1 MTGYGRGTTSNK
13 NISIEAEV
21 KSINSRYLDIYF
33 RLPSSLQSKEYEL
46 RELIKSK
53 LKRGKVTTIVQI
65 KSSGKE
71 TDVPVLS
78 KDKLKALLGFLKDVK
93 KTAGINEKIK
103 MDHLLSF
110 KELYLPDEF
119 EFGDEEF
126 TLVKQALD
134 KAIKDLLKMKKNEGG
149 ELANDLVKRIKS
161 IDEKVSL
168 IENESM
174 QSVNDYFSILKE
186 RMKALV
192 EDVTQYS
199 DRLELELAV
208 IAEKSDITEECVR
221 LKSHLKF
228 FLESIEKEEEPG
240 RKLNFICQE
249 MNRETRTLT
258 DDQPYTEFPWLTW
271 LNHGEQLREKWIDVR
286 KSATR
291 LAEPPSPEMFP
302 QP

>member
-1 MTGYGRGTTSNK
+1 MLYSMTGYGRGTAGNK

-53 LKRGKVTTIVQI
+53 LKRGKVTIIVQI

-71 TDVPVLS
+71 ADVPVLG
-78 KDKLKALLGFLKDVK
+78 KDKLKAMLEFLKDVK
-93 KTAGINEKIK
+93 KTARINEKIK
-103 MDHLLSF
+103 IEHLLSF

-119 EFGDEEF
+119 EFGEDEF
-126 TLVKQALD
+126 LLVKGALD
-134 KAIKDLLKMKKNEGG
+134 KALKDLLKMKKNEGG
-149 ELANDLVKRIKS
+149 ELLKDLVNRIKS
-161 IDEKVSL
+161 IEEKIVT

-174 QSVNDYFSILKE
+174 KSVNEYFLILKE
-186 RMKALV
+186 RVKTLV
-192 EDVTQYS
+192 EDITQYS
-199 DRLELELAV
+199 DRLELELAI
-208 IAEKSDITEECVR
+208 IAEKSDIIEECVR

-249 MNRETRTLT
+249 MNRETNTISSKSLS
-258 DDQPYTEFPWLTW
+258 TEITRNAVLIKEEIERIR
-271 LNHGEQLREKWIDVR
+271 EQIQNIE
-286 KSATR
+286 
-291 LAEPPSPEMFP
+291 
-302 QP
+302 

>member
-46 RELIKSK
+46 REVIKSK
-53 LKRGKVTTIVQI
+53 LKRGKVTTIIQI
-65 KSSGKE
+65 KSSGKDA
-71 TDVPVLS
+71 DVPVLS
-78 KDKLKALLGFLKDVK
+78 KDKLKALIGFLKDIK
-93 KTAGINEKIK
+93 KAARINEKIK
-103 MDHLLSF
+103 LDHLLSF

-119 EFGDEEF
+119 EFGEAEF
-126 TLVKQALD
+126 VLVKEALD
-134 KAIKDLLKMKKNEGG
+134 KAVKDLLKMKKNEGG
-149 ELANDLVKRIKS
+149 ELAKDLVARIKS
-161 IDEKVSL
+161 IEEKVNA

-174 QSVNDYFSILKE
+174 KSVNEYFSILKE
-186 RMKALV
+186 RIKSLI
-192 EDVTQYS
+192 EDVTQYN

-249 MNRETRTLT
+249 MNREANTISSKSLATEITRNAVLIK
-258 DDQPYTEFPWLTW
+258 EEIERIR
-271 LNHGEQLREKWIDVR
+271 EQIQNIE
-286 KSATR
+286 
-291 LAEPPSPEMFP
+291 
-302 QP
+302 

>member
-1 MTGYGRGTTSNK
+1 MLFSMTGYGRGTTSNK

-46 RELIKSK
+46 REAIKSK
-53 LKRGKVTTIVQI
+53 LKRGKVTTIIQI
-65 KSSGKE
+65 KSSGKDA
-71 TDVPVLS
+71 DVPVLS
-78 KDKLKALLGFLKDVK
+78 KDKLKALIGFLKDIK
-93 KTAGINEKIK
+93 KAARINEKIK
-103 MDHLLSF
+103 LDHLLSF

-119 EFGDEEF
+119 EFGESEF
-126 TLVKQALD
+126 VLVKEALD

-149 ELANDLVKRIKS
+149 ELAKDLVARIKS
-161 IDEKVSL
+161 IEEKVNA

-174 QSVNDYFSILKE
+174 KSVNEYFSILKE
-186 RMKALV
+186 RIKSLV
-192 EDVTQYS
+192 EDVTQYN

-249 MNRETRTLT
+249 MNREANTISSKSLATEITRNAVLIK
-258 DDQPYTEFPWLTW
+258 EEIERIR
-271 LNHGEQLREKWIDVR
+271 EQIQNIE
-286 KSATR
+286 
-291 LAEPPSPEMFP
+291 
-302 QP
+302 

>member
-46 RELIKSK
+46 REVIKSK
-53 LKRGKVTTIVQI
+53 LKRGKVTTIIQI
-65 KSSGKE
+65 KSSGKDS
-71 TDVPVLS
+71 DVPVLS
-78 KDKLKALLGFLKDVK
+78 KDKLKALIGFLKDIK
-93 KTAGINEKIK
+93 KAARINEKIK
-103 MDHLLSF
+103 LDHLLSF

-119 EFGDEEF
+119 EFGEAEF
-126 TLVKQALD
+126 VLVKEALD
-134 KAIKDLLKMKKNEGG
+134 KAVKDLLKMKKNEGG
-149 ELANDLVKRIKS
+149 ELAKDLVARIRS
-161 IDEKVSL
+161 IEEKVNA

-174 QSVNDYFSILKE
+174 KSVNEYFSILKE
-186 RMKALV
+186 RIKSLI

-249 MNRETRTLT
+249 MNREANTISSKSLATEITRNAVLIK
-258 DDQPYTEFPWLTW
+258 EEIERIR
-271 LNHGEQLREKWIDVR
+271 EQIQNIE
-286 KSATR
+286 
-291 LAEPPSPEMFP
+291 
-302 QP
+302 

>member
-1 MTGYGRGTTSNK
+1 MLFSMTGYGRGTTSNK

-46 RELIKSK
+46 REVIKSK
-53 LKRGKVTTIVQI
+53 LKRGKVTTIIQI
-65 KSSGKE
+65 KSSGKDA
-71 TDVPVLS
+71 DVPVLN
-78 KDKLKALLGFLKDVK
+78 KDKLKALFGFLKDIK
-93 KTAGINEKIK
+93 KAARINEKIK
-103 MDHLLSF
+103 LDHLLSF

-119 EFGDEEF
+119 EFGESEF
-126 TLVKQALD
+126 VLVKEALD
-134 KAIKDLLKMKKNEGG
+134 KAVKDLLKMKKNEGG
-149 ELANDLVKRIKS
+149 ELAKDLVARIKS
-161 IDEKVSL
+161 IEEKVNA

-174 QSVNDYFSILKE
+174 KSVNEYFSILKE
-186 RMKALV
+186 RIKSLV
-192 EDVTQYS
+192 EDVTQYN

-249 MNRETRTLT
+249 MNREANTISSKSLATEITRNAVLIK
-258 DDQPYTEFPWLTW
+258 EEIERIR
-271 LNHGEQLREKWIDVR
+271 EQIQNIE
-286 KSATR
+286 
-291 LAEPPSPEMFP
+291 
-302 QP
+302 

>member
-1 MTGYGRGTTSNK
+1 MLFSMTGYGRGTTSNK

-46 RELIKSK
+46 REVIKSK
-53 LKRGKVTTIVQI
+53 LKRGKVTTIIQI
-65 KSSGKE
+65 KSSGKDS
-71 TDVPVLS
+71 DVPVLS
-78 KDKLKALLGFLKDVK
+78 KDKLKALIGFLKDIK
-93 KTAGINEKIK
+93 KAARINEKIK
-103 MDHLLSF
+103 LDHLLSF

-119 EFGDEEF
+119 EFGESEF
-126 TLVKQALD
+126 VLVKEALD

-149 ELANDLVKRIKS
+149 ELAKDLVARIRS
-161 IDEKVSL
+161 IEEKVNA

-174 QSVNDYFSILKE
+174 KSVNEYFSILKE
-186 RMKALV
+186 RIKSLV
-192 EDVTQYS
+192 EDVTQYN

-249 MNRETRTLT
+249 MNREANTISSKSLLTEITRNAVLIK
-258 DDQPYTEFPWLTW
+258 EEIERIR
-271 LNHGEQLREKWIDVR
+271 EQIQNIE
-286 KSATR
+286 
-291 LAEPPSPEMFP
+291 
-302 QP
+302 

>member
-46 RELIKSK
+46 REVIKSK
-53 LKRGKVTTIVQI
+53 LKRGKVTTIIQI
-65 KSSGKE
+65 KSSGKDS
-71 TDVPVLS
+71 DVPVLS
-78 KDKLKALLGFLKDVK
+78 KDKLKALIGFLKDIK
-93 KTAGINEKIK
+93 KAARINEKIK
-103 MDHLLSF
+103 LDHLLSF

-119 EFGDEEF
+119 EFGESEF
-126 TLVKQALD
+126 VLVKEALD
-134 KAIKDLLKMKKNEGG
+134 KAVKDLLKMKKNEGG
-149 ELANDLVKRIKS
+149 ELAKDLVARIKS
-161 IDEKVSL
+161 IEEKVNA

-174 QSVNDYFSILKE
+174 KSVNEYFSILKE
-186 RMKALV
+186 RIKSLI

-249 MNRETRTLT
+249 MNREANTISSKSLATEITRNAVLIK
-258 DDQPYTEFPWLTW
+258 EEIERIR
-271 LNHGEQLREKWIDVR
+271 EQIQNIE
-286 KSATR
+286 
-291 LAEPPSPEMFP
+291 
-302 QP
+302 

>member
-1 MTGYGRGTTSNK
+1 MLFSMTGYGRGTTSNK

-46 RELIKSK
+46 REVIKSK
-53 LKRGKVTTIVQI
+53 LKRGKVTTIIQI
-65 KSSGKE
+65 KSSGKDS
-71 TDVPVLS
+71 DVPVLS
-78 KDKLKALLGFLKDVK
+78 KDKLKALIGFLKDIK
-93 KTAGINEKIK
+93 KAARINEKIK
-103 MDHLLSF
+103 LDHLLSF

-119 EFGDEEF
+119 EFGESEF
-126 TLVKQALD
+126 VLVKEALD

-149 ELANDLVKRIKS
+149 ELAKDLVARIKS
-161 IDEKVSL
+161 IEEKVNA

-174 QSVNDYFSILKE
+174 KSVNEYFSILKE
-186 RMKALV
+186 RIKSLV
-192 EDVTQYS
+192 EDVTQYN

-249 MNRETRTLT
+249 MNREANTISSKSLATEITRNAVLIK
-258 DDQPYTEFPWLTW
+258 EEIERIR
-271 LNHGEQLREKWIDVR
+271 EQIQNIE
-286 KSATR
+286 
-291 LAEPPSPEMFP
+291 
-302 QP
+302 

>member
-1 MTGYGRGTTSNK
+1 MLFSMTGYGRGTTSNK

-46 RELIKSK
+46 REVIKSK
-53 LKRGKVTTIVQI
+53 LKRGKVTTIIQI
-65 KSSGKE
+65 KSSGKDS
-71 TDVPVLS
+71 DVPVLS
-78 KDKLKALLGFLKDVK
+78 KDKLKALIGFLKDIK
-93 KTAGINEKIK
+93 KAARINEKIK
-103 MDHLLSF
+103 LDHLLSF

-119 EFGDEEF
+119 EFGEAEF
-126 TLVKQALD
+126 VLVKEALD

-149 ELANDLVKRIKS
+149 ELAKDLVARIKS
-161 IDEKVSL
+161 IEEKVNA

-174 QSVNDYFSILKE
+174 KSVNEYFSILKE
-186 RMKALV
+186 RIKSLI

-249 MNRETRTLT
+249 MNREANTISSKSLSTEITRNAVLIK
-258 DDQPYTEFPWLTW
+258 EEIERIR
-271 LNHGEQLREKWIDVR
+271 EQIQNIE
-286 KSATR
+286 
-291 LAEPPSPEMFP
+291 
-302 QP
+302 

>member
-46 RELIKSK
+46 REVIKSK
-53 LKRGKVTTIVQI
+53 LKRGKVTTIIQI
-65 KSSGKE
+65 KSSGKDS
-71 TDVPVLS
+71 DVPVLS
-78 KDKLKALLGFLKDVK
+78 KDKLKALIGFLKDIK
-93 KTAGINEKIK
+93 KAARINEKIK
-103 MDHLLSF
+103 LDHLLSF

-119 EFGDEEF
+119 EFGEAEF
-126 TLVKQALD
+126 VLVKEALD
-134 KAIKDLLKMKKNEGG
+134 KAVKDLLKMKKNEGG
-149 ELANDLVKRIKS
+149 ELAKDLVARIKS
-161 IDEKVSL
+161 IEEKVNA

-174 QSVNDYFSILKE
+174 KSVNEYFSILKE
-186 RMKALV
+186 RIKSLV
-192 EDVTQYS
+192 EDVTQYN

-249 MNRETRTLT
+249 MNREANTISSKSLATEITRNAVLIK
-258 DDQPYTEFPWLTW
+258 EEIERIR
-271 LNHGEQLREKWIDVR
+271 EQIQNIE
-286 KSATR
+286 
-291 LAEPPSPEMFP
+291 
-302 QP
+302 

>member
-1 MTGYGRGTTSNK
+1 MLFSMTGYGRGTTSNK

-46 RELIKSK
+46 REVIKSK
-53 LKRGKVTTIVQI
+53 LKRGKVTTIIQI
-65 KSSGKE
+65 KSSGKDA
-71 TDVPVLS
+71 DVPVLS
-78 KDKLKALLGFLKDVK
+78 KDKLKALIGFLKDIK
-93 KTAGINEKIK
+93 KAARINEKIK
-103 MDHLLSF
+103 LDHLLSF

-119 EFGDEEF
+119 EFGEAEF
-126 TLVKQALD
+126 VLVKEALD
-134 KAIKDLLKMKKNEGG
+134 KAVKDLLKMKKNEGG
-149 ELANDLVKRIKS
+149 ELAKDLVARIKS
-161 IDEKVSL
+161 IEEKVNA

-174 QSVNDYFSILKE
+174 KSVNEYFSILKE
-186 RMKALV
+186 RIKSLI
-192 EDVTQYS
+192 EDVTQYN

-249 MNRETRTLT
+249 MNREANTISSKSLATEITRNAVLIK
-258 DDQPYTEFPWLTW
+258 EEIERIR
-271 LNHGEQLREKWIDVR
+271 EQIQNIE
-286 KSATR
+286 
-291 LAEPPSPEMFP
+291 
-302 QP
+302 

>member
-46 RELIKSK
+46 REVIKSK
-53 LKRGKVTTIVQI
+53 LKRGKVTTIIQI
-65 KSSGKE
+65 KSSGKDA
-71 TDVPVLS
+71 DVPVLS
-78 KDKLKALLGFLKDVK
+78 KDKLKALIGFLKDIK
-93 KTAGINEKIK
+93 KAARINEKIK
-103 MDHLLSF
+103 LDHLLSF

-119 EFGDEEF
+119 EFGESEF
-126 TLVKQALD
+126 VLVKEALD
-134 KAIKDLLKMKKNEGG
+134 KAVKDLLKMKKNEGG
-149 ELANDLVKRIKS
+149 ELAKDLVARIKS
-161 IDEKVSL
+161 IEEKVNA

-174 QSVNDYFSILKE
+174 KSVNEYFSILKE
-186 RMKALV
+186 RIKSLV
-192 EDVTQYS
+192 EDVTQYN

-249 MNRETRTLT
+249 MNREANTISSKSLATEITRNAVLIK
-258 DDQPYTEFPWLTW
+258 EEIERIR
-271 LNHGEQLREKWIDVR
+271 EQIQNIE
-286 KSATR
+286 
-291 LAEPPSPEMFP
+291 
-302 QP
+302 

>member
-46 RELIKSK
+46 REVIKSK
-53 LKRGKVTTIVQI
+53 LKRGKVTTIIQI
-65 KSSGKE
+65 KSSGKDA
-71 TDVPVLS
+71 DVPVLS
-78 KDKLKALLGFLKDVK
+78 KDKLKALIGFLKDIK
-93 KTAGINEKIK
+93 KAARINEKIK
-103 MDHLLSF
+103 LDHLLSF
-110 KELYLPDEF
+110 KELYLSDEF
-119 EFGDEEF
+119 EFGEAEF
-126 TLVKQALD
+126 VLVKEALD
-134 KAIKDLLKMKKNEGG
+134 KAVKDLLKMKKNEGG
-149 ELANDLVKRIKS
+149 ELAKDLVARIKS
-161 IDEKVSL
+161 IEEKVNA

-174 QSVNDYFSILKE
+174 KSVNEYFSILKE
-186 RMKALV
+186 RIKSLV
-192 EDVTQYS
+192 EDVTQYN

-249 MNRETRTLT
+249 MNREANTISSKSLATEITRNAVLIK
-258 DDQPYTEFPWLTW
+258 EEIERIR
-271 LNHGEQLREKWIDVR
+271 EQIQNIE
-286 KSATR
+286 
-291 LAEPPSPEMFP
+291 
-302 QP
+302 

>member
-1 MTGYGRGTTSNK
+1 MLFSMTGYGRGTTSNK

-46 RELIKSK
+46 REAIKSK
-53 LKRGKVTTIVQI
+53 LKRGKVTTIIQI
-65 KSSGKE
+65 KSSGKDA
-71 TDVPVLS
+71 DVPVLS
-78 KDKLKALLGFLKDVK
+78 KDKLKALIGFLKDIK
-93 KTAGINEKIK
+93 KAARINEKIK
-103 MDHLLSF
+103 LDHLLSF

-119 EFGDEEF
+119 EFGEAEF
-126 TLVKQALD
+126 VLVKEALD
-134 KAIKDLLKMKKNEGG
+134 KAVKDLLKMKKNEGG
-149 ELANDLVKRIKS
+149 ELAKDLVARIKS
-161 IDEKVSL
+161 IEEKVNA

-174 QSVNDYFSILKE
+174 KSVNEYFSILKE
-186 RMKALV
+186 RIKSLV

-249 MNRETRTLT
+249 MNREANTISSKSVSTLIT
-258 DDQPYTEFPWLTW
+258 HNSVLIKEEIERIR
-271 LNHGEQLREKWIDVR
+271 EQIQNIE
-286 KSATR
+286 
-291 LAEPPSPEMFP
+291 
-302 QP
+302 

>member
-1 MTGYGRGTTSNK
+1 MLFSMTGYGRGTTSNK
-13 NISIEAEV
+13 NISIDAEV

-46 RELIKSK
+46 REVIKSK
-53 LKRGKVTTIVQI
+53 LKRGKVTTIIQI
-65 KSSGKE
+65 KSSGKDA
-71 TDVPVLS
+71 DVPVLS
-78 KDKLKALLGFLKDVK
+78 KDKLKALIGFLKDIK
-93 KTAGINEKIK
+93 KAARINEKIK
-103 MDHLLSF
+103 LDHLLSF

-119 EFGDEEF
+119 EFGEAEF
-126 TLVKQALD
+126 VLVKEALD
-134 KAIKDLLKMKKNEGG
+134 KAVKDLLKMKKNEGG
-149 ELANDLVKRIKS
+149 ELAKDLVARIKS
-161 IDEKVSL
+161 IEEKVNA

-174 QSVNDYFSILKE
+174 KSVNEYFSILKE
-186 RMKALV
+186 RIKSLI

-249 MNRETRTLT
+249 MNREANTISSKSLATDITRNAVLIK
-258 DDQPYTEFPWLTW
+258 EEIERIR
-271 LNHGEQLREKWIDVR
+271 EQIQNIE
-286 KSATR
+286 
-291 LAEPPSPEMFP
+291 
-302 QP
+302 

>member
-46 RELIKSK
+46 REVIKSK
-53 LKRGKVTTIVQI
+53 LKRGKVTTIIQI
-65 KSSGKE
+65 KSSGKDA
-71 TDVPVLS
+71 DVPVLS
-78 KDKLKALLGFLKDVK
+78 KDKLKALIGFLKDIK
-93 KTAGINEKIK
+93 KAARINEKIK
-103 MDHLLSF
+103 LDHLLSF

-119 EFGDEEF
+119 EFGEAEF
-126 TLVKQALD
+126 VLVKEALD
-134 KAIKDLLKMKKNEGG
+134 KAVKDLLKMKKNEGG
-149 ELANDLVKRIKS
+149 ELAKDLVARIKS
-161 IDEKVSL
+161 IEEKVNA

-174 QSVNDYFSILKE
+174 KSVNEYFSILKE
-186 RMKALV
+186 RIKSLV
-192 EDVTQYS
+192 EDVTQYN

-249 MNRETRTLT
+249 MNREANTISSKSLATEITRNAVLIK
-258 DDQPYTEFPWLTW
+258 EEIERIR
-271 LNHGEQLREKWIDVR
+271 EQIQYIE
-286 KSATR
+286 
-291 LAEPPSPEMFP
+291 
-302 QP
+302 

>member
-46 RELIKSK
+46 REVIKSK
-53 LKRGKVTTIVQI
+53 LKRGKVTTIIQI
-65 KSSGKE
+65 KSSGKDS
-71 TDVPVLS
+71 DVPVLS
-78 KDKLKALLGFLKDVK
+78 KDKLKALIGFLKDIK
-93 KTAGINEKIK
+93 KAARINEKIK
-103 MDHLLSF
+103 LDHLLSF

-119 EFGDEEF
+119 EFGESEF
-126 TLVKQALD
+126 VLVKEALD
-134 KAIKDLLKMKKNEGG
+134 KAVKDLLKMKKNEGG
-149 ELANDLVKRIKS
+149 ELAKDLVARIKS
-161 IDEKVSL
+161 IEEKVNA

-174 QSVNDYFSILKE
+174 KSVNEYFSILKE
-186 RMKALV
+186 RIKSLV
-192 EDVTQYS
+192 EDVTQYN

-249 MNRETRTLT
+249 MNREANTISSKSLSTEITRNAVLIK
-258 DDQPYTEFPWLTW
+258 EEIERIR
-271 LNHGEQLREKWIDVR
+271 EQIQNIE
-286 KSATR
+286 
-291 LAEPPSPEMFP
+291 
-302 QP
+302 

>member
-13 NISIEAEV
+13 NISIDAEV

-46 RELIKSK
+46 REAIKSK
-53 LKRGKVTTIVQI
+53 LKRGKVTTIIQI
-65 KSSGKE
+65 KSSGKDA
-71 TDVPVLS
+71 DVPVLS
-78 KDKLKALLGFLKDVK
+78 KDKLKALIGFLKDIK
-93 KTAGINEKIK
+93 KAARINEKIK
-103 MDHLLSF
+103 LDHLLSF

-119 EFGDEEF
+119 EFGEAEF
-126 TLVKQALD
+126 VLVKEALD
-134 KAIKDLLKMKKNEGG
+134 KAVKDLLKMKKNEGG
-149 ELANDLVKRIKS
+149 ELAKDLVARIKS
-161 IDEKVSL
+161 IEEKVNA

-174 QSVNDYFSILKE
+174 KSVNEYFSILKE
-186 RMKALV
+186 RIKSLV
-192 EDVTQYS
+192 EDVTQYN

-249 MNRETRTLT
+249 MNREANTISSKSLATDITRNAVLIK
-258 DDQPYTEFPWLTW
+258 EEIERIR
-271 LNHGEQLREKWIDVR
+271 EQIQNIE
-286 KSATR
+286 
-291 LAEPPSPEMFP
+291 
-302 QP
+302 